1 MANLQESF
9 MSRPISGALWQ
20 DYRASNVGMVIFYGG
35 DPISE
40 LPIREVPV
48 SYPSDIAPE
57 PNYETGT
64 FGFYSCSQTKI
75 RSTFVKSRIRYLI
88 FITKYIG
95 TNEDFKG
102 RYYVTGYYRVT
113 KIADVKRQHIR
124 FCEDFSCLDENVCMA
139 LRSDESRF
147 VAIEDAF
154 PVNDEILKKQWG
166 FGGRI
171 TRQSRI
177 ILTEQQTAAV
187 VDYLNS
193 KPDIQDKYI
202 EETTRLQPRISETG
216 GDDDE

>member
-1 MANLQESF
+1 MVQESF
-9 MSRPISGALWQ
+9 MNMPISGALWQ

-48 SYPSDIAPE
+48 SYPSEIAPE

-64 FGFYSCSQTKI
+64 FGFYSCSQAKI

-95 TNEDFKG
+95 SNEDLKG
-102 RYYVTGYYRVT
+102 RYMVTGFYRVT

-124 FCEDFSCLDENVCMA
+124 FCEDFSCLDESVCYA
-139 LRSDESRF
+139 LRAEECRF
-147 VAIEDAF
+147 VAAEDAF
-154 PVNDEILKKQWG
+154 PVTADVLKGWG

-177 ILTEQQTAAV
+177 ILTEEQTEAV
-187 VDYLNS
+187 IGHLRG
-193 KPDIQDKYI
+193 KPDIHDKYI
-202 EETTRLQPRISETG
+202 EETTRLQPHIEGG
-216 GDDDE
+216 GDGDGEDE